1 MNGLV
6 ESSGRPAF
14 WRGFKAAFGMPA
26 LVLFAS
32 MVGFGS
38 LAREASIAIL
48 PTLVTTL
55 GIWGLPGQMVMV
67 EMVAFGAPLFAI
79 AAAVSAANARFL
91 PMTLAITPYLAD
103 WETTWFRRLLF
114 AQLVTLTP
122 WAMALQRWPS
132 MPQTD
137 RVPYYVGFSAMCV
150 IGAVTGTTLGHTLAG
165 VLPRPLTLGLIFLS
179 PAFFSMVFASVRQ
192 RAGVLSLIAGA
203 AMGPPMHMLSPDWG
217 VPVTG
222 LIAGTAAFTIDSYL
236 KGRNAKGDGRE

>member
-1 MNGLV
+1 MADI
-6 ESSGRPAF
+6 ETQGRGTA
-14 WRGFKAAFGMPA
+14 WRRGFKAAIGMPS

-38 LAREASIAIL
+38 LAREASIDLL
-48 PTLVTTL
+48 PTIVTTI

-79 AAAVSAANARFL
+79 AVAVSAANARFL

-103 WETTWFRRLLF
+103 WRTTWVQRLLF

-122 WAMALQRWPS
+122 WAMALQRWPA

-137 RVPYYVGFSAMCV
+137 RVPYYVGFSVMCMV
-150 IGAVTGTTLGHTLAG
+150 GAITGTILGHELAR

-179 PAFFSMVFASVRQ
+179 PAFFSMVFAGVRQ
-192 RAGVLSLIAGA
+192 RAGVLALLAGA
-203 AMGPPMHMLSPDWG
+203 AMGPSMHMISPDWG

-222 LIAGTAAFTIDSYL
+222 LVAGSAAFSLDAYL
-236 KGRNAKGDGRE
+236 RRRIAQGGNP